1 MCQEVL
7 EIMQKMGLHTVEM
20 QMALQCAPLL
30 TGLKVSNLL
39 IIAAEDIVKMKQI
52 LKYSDVE
59 YRILSVRK
67 EKATI
72 LLFRREE
79 LERYFK
85 QDGVKMMLAM
95 MGYQDFSLQSLL
107 FCFQK
112 RYIAYQKKEG
122 RFPHEMGIFLG
133 YPIEDV
139 IGFIRHQGKEFVCN
153 GYWKVY
159 DRPKQKKLLFK
170 RFDKAQKLLV
180 EYISAGGKMEYV
192 LQEKKACNIV
202 YSIGNMAKG

>member
-7 EIMQKMGLHTVEM
+7 EIMQKMGLRTVEM

-30 TGLKVSNLL
+30 SGLKVSNLL
-39 IIAAEDIVKMKQI
+39 IIAAEDIVKIKQI
-52 LKYSDVE
+52 IKYSDVE
-59 YRILSVRK
+59 YRILSVRE

-79 LERYFK
+79 LERYFE
-85 QDGVKMMLAM
+85 DERVRVLLAM
-95 MGYQDFSLQSLL
+95 MGYQDYSLQALL

-112 RYIAYQKKEG
+112 RYIAYQKKEET
-122 RFPHEMGIFLG
+122 FPHEMGFFLG

-139 IGFIRHQGKEFVCN
+139 IGFIKYQGKDFLCN

-159 DRPKQKKLLFK
+159 DKPKQKTLLFQQ
-170 RFDKAQKLLV
+170 FDRAQRLLV
-180 EYISAGGKMEYV
+180 EYISQGGDLECV
-192 LQEKKACNIV
+192 LQEGRECLLFSRRRQFAT
-202 YSIGNMAKG
+202 